1 MIRNALEFSDVE
13 RMAIRLL
20 VKRENGKTIR
30 TPLAEEIVK
39 NHDYQVIL
47 IDEFQDVN
55 NLQELIFKA
64 LSDTDDLSV
73 LGKNVLL

>member
-73 LGKNVLL
+73 LGKTFLL

>member
-20 VKRENGKTIR
+20 VKRETEKTIR

-55 NLQELIFKA
+55 NLQELIFKQ

-73 LGKNVLL
+73 LGKTFLL

>member
-1 MIRNALEFSDVE
+1 MELQEPR
-13 RMAIRLL
+13 
-20 VKRENGKTIR
+20 
-30 TPLAEEIVK
+30 LAEEIVK

-64 LSDTDDLSV
+64 ISDTDDLSV
-73 LGKNVLL
+73 MEKMFLS